1 MEKKVTKLEEYI
13 LEQIKDLPGDQARDI
28 LEELS
33 GDLKVMSEGYGLED

>member
-1 MEKKVTKLEEYI
+1 MKTATELENYI
-13 LEQIKDLPGDQARDI
+13 LDQIKDLPGDQARGI